1 MVVFKKDSL
10 LCLALLVSSAGA
22 TNFSDPI
29 ICYVLDAVLLFYCI
43 IFTALY
49 FKLKFRTAFARESTN
64 NGPEAKQERIYE
76 QPLRATEEHYE
87 EFRVK
92 NQAPSSKDPQ
102 SATQP
107 RKKKNKTKHSQ
118 SKSHAAEAIELTSV
132 PALPARE

>member
-22 TNFSDPI
+22 TNFNDPI

-64 NGPEAKQERIYE
+64 SGPEAKQERIYE
-76 QPLRATEEHYE
+76 
-87 EFRVK
+87 
-92 NQAPSSKDPQ
+92 
-102 SATQP
+102 
-107 RKKKNKTKHSQ
+107 
-118 SKSHAAEAIELTSV
+118 
-132 PALPARE
+132 